1 MNSQLFANTH
11 NAYILSTWRQSLRLC
26 LTLCLFTLAAAA
38 QSHTTGRHHLPTPST
53 IRLGTFGQSLQTLVA
68 ERQGFFAEQNL
79 TVSVLS
85 VTSSTQQFQFLRDGQ
100 YDMISTSPDNVV
112 NYRLNP
118 NNALASIIN
127 AKVIA
132 GTNYGQNLSLL
143 GQRGMTSLTDFRGR
157 SMVLDSTV
165 SGFAFVMYKML
176 KNVGMTKDV
185 DYSVVPCGGG
195 TQRFQALLN
204 GRCGSNGIAI
214 TGGALLGGGTE
225 FQAAD
230 AGFPT
235 LHRIQDVASI
245 NPYLG
250 GSIAAKEEWLAN
262 NDEVAVRFLTAMIK
276 ATEWILDPANRE
288 EALQILQSQPN
299 TSRLAAERSYEV
311 QVTSGVGLIPEM
323 TIDRRGLRAVLEL
336 RAEFGGF
343 EQPQN
348 INRLTTPAGG
358 LYDRS
363 YLREAQR
370 IVDRCYR

>member
-1 MNSQLFANTH
+1 MQPRLSVFRFTLLSLF
-11 NAYILSTWRQSLRLC
+11 
-26 LTLCLFTLAAAA
+26 LTLSFHPLRAFPGA
-38 QSHTTGRHHLPTPST
+38 HEHHRPAPAT

-68 ERQGFFAEQNL
+68 EQKGFFAEQNL

-100 YDMISTSPDNVV
+100 YDMISTSPDNIV

-118 NNALASIIN
+118 NNALGSLIPG
-127 AKVIA
+127 KVIA
-132 GTNYGQNLSLL
+132 GTNYGSNLSLI
-143 GQRGMTSLTDFRGR
+143 GQPGMTSLTDFRGR

-165 SGFAFVMYKML
+165 SGFAYVMYKML
-176 KNVGMTKDV
+176 KNVGLQKDV
-185 DYSVVPCGGG
+185 DYTVVPCGGG
-195 TQRFQALLN
+195 TQRFQAMLN

-214 TGGALLGGGTE
+214 TGGALLSGGTE
-225 FQAAD
+225 FQIAD

-235 LHRIQDVASI
+235 LQRIQDVASL

-250 GSIAAKEEWLAN
+250 GSIAAKEDWLAH
-262 NDEVAVRFLTAMIK
+262 NDDIAVRFLVAMIQ
-276 ATEWILDPANRE
+276 ATEWILDPDNRA
-288 EALQILQSQPN
+288 EALQILQAQPN
-299 TSRLAAERSYEV
+299 TSQLAAQRNYEV
-311 QVTSGVGLIPEM
+311 QVMPGVGLIPEM
-323 TIDRRGLRAVLEL
+323 TIDRQGLRTVLEL

-370 IVDRCYR
+370 RADRCAR

>member
-1 MNSQLFANTH
+1 MQPKLSVFRFTVLSLF
-11 NAYILSTWRQSLRLC
+11 
-26 LTLCLFTLAAAA
+26 LTLNIHA
-38 QSHTTGRHHLPTPST
+38 QHTYPSTNKHNHPAPAT

-68 ERQGFFAEQNL
+68 ERKGFFAAQNL

-85 VTSSTQQFQFLRDGQ
+85 VTSSTQQFQSLRDNQ
-100 YDMISTSPDNVV
+100 YDIISTSPDNVI

-118 NNALASIIN
+118 NNALASIIK
-127 AKVIA
+127 AQVIA
-132 GTNYGQNLSLL
+132 GTNYGNNMSLL
-143 GQRGMTSLTDFRGR
+143 GQRGMTALTDFRGR

-176 KNVGMTKDV
+176 KEVGLTKDV
-185 DYSVVPCGGG
+185 DYTVVPCGGG

-204 GRCGSNGIAI
+204 GRCGSNGITV
-214 TGGALLGGGTE
+214 TGGALLSGGTE

-230 AGFPT
+230 AGFPILQRT
-235 LHRIQDVASI
+235 QDVASLD
-245 NPYLG
+245 PYLG
-250 GSIAAKEEWLAN
+250 SGIAAKEDWLATN
-262 NDEVAVRFLTAMIK
+262 EDVAVRFLVALIQ
-276 ATEWILDPANRE
+276 ATDWILDPSNKE
-288 EALQILQSQPN
+288 EAIQILQSQPN

-311 QVTSGVGLIPEM
+311 QVTPDVGLIPEM
-323 TIDRRGLRAVLEL
+323 TIDRQGLRTVLEL

-370 IVDRCYR
+370 IVDRCSR